1 MDEGLYELEA
11 GMETET
17 TLAMRSLAM
26 STWLVYSHQLFNQ
39 TVI

>member
-11 GMETET
+11 GMETKT
-17 TLAMRSLAM
+17 TSAVSSLAV
-26 STWLVYSHQLFNQ
+26 STWLGYNHHSFNQ